1 MGRAQKLFS
10 VHLVLLWCV
19 REQVDIR
26 IAGHRYLYASLVIR
40 AQSMRRHVCRFKTG
54 LSPLDLSFTLTFAYV
69 HDVFYRSQLK
79 IIEHFC
85 IRVRSNTTIL
95 TPQIAEVHTC
105 RLQFKMRVLLLPL
118 LQCSYFFFSVGRKTN
133 TFERRK

>member
-54 LSPLDLSFTLTFAYV
+54 LSPLGLSFTLTFAYV

-85 IRVRSNTTIL
+85 VRVRSNTDHFNPTDRRS
-95 TPQIAEVHTC
+95 THT
-105 RLQFKMRVLLLPL
+105 LAAIQNASLITSTFTVQLL
-118 LQCSYFFFSVGRKTN
+118 FF
-133 TFERRK
+133 